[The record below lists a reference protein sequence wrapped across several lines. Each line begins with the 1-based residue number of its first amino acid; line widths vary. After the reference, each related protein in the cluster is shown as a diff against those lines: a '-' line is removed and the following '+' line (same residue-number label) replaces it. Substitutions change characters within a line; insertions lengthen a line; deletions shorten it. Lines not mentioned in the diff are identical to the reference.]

1 MARAGHGSQGGI
13 RFQRLRSELEF
24 SMHLSV
30 KRVARALSVSEKT
43 IYRWID
49 QNAIPVHQINDQY
62 RFNTTELLEWASAR
76 KMHLAPELLAGTGN
90 GDTPRPSLKA
100 ALELGGVHYRVGG
113 PLGRPEQRRTGGEDK
128 ASALRAVVRLLPLP
142 AEMDREAFFQLLL
155 AREMAGST
163 AIGDGIAIPHVRNP
177 IVLSTEHP
185 AATLCFLAQPVDFGS
200 LDGQP
205 VSVLFTLVSPT
216 VRAHLHLL
224 SLLSFTLRDPRF
236 KSAVLRQAAREEILE
251 AAAKAESAL
260 PQPPASG
267 EDE

>member
-1 MARAGHGSQGGI
+1 
-13 RFQRLRSELEF
+13 
-24 SMHLSV
+24 MHLSV
-30 KRVARALSVSEKT
+30 KRVARALNVSEKT

-49 QNAIPVHQINDQY
+49 RSEIPVHHINDQY
-62 RFNTTELLEWASAR
+62 RFNAAELLEWASAR

-90 GDTPRPSLKA
+90 GDGAHPSLKA
-100 ALELGGVHYRVGG
+100 ALELGGVHYGVGG
-113 PLGRPEQRRTGGEDK
+113 EEK
-128 ASALRAVVRLLPLP
+128 SSILRAVVQLLPLP
-142 AEMDREAFFQLLL
+142 EEMDRQAFFQLLL

-177 IVLSTEHP
+177 IVLSTEQP
-185 AATLCFLAQPVDFGS
+185 AATLCFLAHPVDFGS

-224 SLLSFTLRDPRF
+224 SLLSFALRDPRF
-236 KSAVLRQAAREEILE
+236 KSAVLRQASREEILD
-251 AAAKAESAL
+251 AAAKAEAGL
-260 PQPPASG
+260 PKPPPEPG

>member
-1 MARAGHGSQGGI
+1 
-13 RFQRLRSELEF
+13 
-24 SMHLSV
+24 MHLSV

-90 GDTPRPSLKA
+90 GDSPRPSLKA

-113 PLGRPEQRRTGGEDK
+113 PSTIAQGRPAFGSEAQARRERSRMGGGEK
-128 ASALRAVVRLLPLP
+128 ASVLRAVVRLLPLP

-177 IVLSTEHP
+177 IVLSTEQP

-224 SLLSFTLRDPRF
+224 SLLSFALRDPQF
-236 KSAVLRQAAREEILE
+236 KSAVLRQAAREEILD
-251 AAAKAESAL
+251 AAAKAEAAL

>member
-1 MARAGHGSQGGI
+1 
-13 RFQRLRSELEF
+13 
-24 SMHLSV
+24 MHLS
-30 KRVARALSVSEKT
+30 
-43 IYRWID
+43 
-49 QNAIPVHQINDQY
+49 
-62 RFNTTELLEWASAR
+62 
-76 KMHLAPELLAGTGN
+76 PELLAGTGN
-90 GDTPRPSLKA
+90 GDSPQLSLKA
-100 ALELGGVHYRVGG
+100 ALELGGVHYRI
-113 PLGRPEQRRTGGEDK
+113 GGEEK
-128 ASALRAVVRLLPLP
+128 ASVLRAVVRLLPLP
-142 AEMDREAFFQLLL
+142 EEMDREAFFQLLL

-177 IVLSTEHP
+177 IVLSTEQP

-224 SLLSFTLRDPRF
+224 SLLSFALRDPRF

-260 PQPPASG
+260 PQPAPS
-267 EDE
+267 EDEDD

>member
-1 MARAGHGSQGGI
+1 
-13 RFQRLRSELEF
+13 
-24 SMHLSV
+24 MHLSV
-30 KRVARALSVSEKT
+30 KRVALALSVSEKT

-90 GDTPRPSLKA
+90 GDSPRPSLKA
-100 ALELGGVHYRVGG
+100 ALELGGVHYRVAGA
-113 PLGRPEQRRTGGEDK
+113 DK

-142 AEMDREAFFQLLL
+142 AETDREAFFQLLL

-177 IVLSTEHP
+177 IVLSAEHP

-224 SLLSFTLRDPRF
+224 SLLSFTLRNPSF
-236 KSAVLRQAAREEILE
+236 KAAVLRQAAREEILD
-251 AAAKAESAL
+251 AAAQAESAL

>member
-1 MARAGHGSQGGI
+1 M
-13 RFQRLRSELEF
+13 EF

-30 KRVARALSVSEKT
+30 KRVARALNVSEKT

-49 QNAIPVHQINDQY
+49 RNAIPVRQINDQY

-76 KMHLAPELLAGTGN
+76 KMHLSPALLAGTAN
-90 GDTPRPSLKA
+90 GDSPRPSLKP

-113 PLGRPEQRRTGGEDK
+113 GDK
-128 ASALRAVVRLLPLP
+128 ASVLRAVVRLLPLP

-177 IVLSTEHP
+177 IVLSTEQP
-185 AATLCFLAQPVDFGS
+185 AATLCFLAHPVDFGS
-200 LDGQP
+200 LDGRP

-236 KSAVLRQAAREEILE
+236 KSAVLRQATREEILE
-251 AAAKAESAL
+251 AAANAEAGL
-260 PQPPASG
+260 PKPPASG
-267 EDE
+267 EDG